1 MKFKYKQKKA
11 EDWHIS
17 KSYRHFDLPIS
28 IDAAKKYVL
37 NPDIVAHHDFYPF
50 ISFEIETRRYKGKDH
65 GATNKLRPIK
75 YASHLDANIYSYY
88 AMKLNEMNEVR
99 LKSLGLDD
107 CVIGYRSGKGSNID
121 LSKQAMDEI
130 KARKNCVS
138 IALDIKD
145 FYGHIDHA
153 KLEAEWCKILG
164 KDKLPKDHLAL
175 FKSLTKW
182 TSVDREKLIDRLGL
196 DKNKLPLRLVSSPS
210 ELRAVRKEDKARAK
224 IDKIFDTNPEVYGIP
239 QGSPMSALLSNIY
252 MIPFDQCMNGLAH
265 EINGFY
271 RRYSDDILFIC
282 DAQYK
287 DMVLAGIDAAL
298 LERVE
303 LLEKGAGLKINH
315 KKDNISSFSWDAARA
330 RLVCDTECQ
339 YLGFT
344 FNGKNILIRS
354 QTLSKFHRRIKFAT
368 RAAKRA
374 ARYATKHGGN
384 PRVFRG
390 KLNANLTPIGK
401 QSFVGGY
408 ARFGIDTM
416 GDKGI
421 GRQIKGAYERVTKE
435 LHEPLKIRSKK
446 KHTPSLSE

>member
-1 MKFKYKQKKA
+1 MKIRYKKPK
-11 EDWHIS
+11 EEGWHIS

-28 IDAAKKYVL
+28 IGAAKKYVL
-37 NPDIVAHHDFYPF
+37 NPDIVARHDFYPF
-50 ISFEIETRRYKGKDH
+50 ISFEIETRRYKGKEH

-88 AMKLNEMNEVR
+88 AMKLSEMNEVR

-138 IALDIKD
+138 IALDISD
-145 FYGHIDHA
+145 FYGHIDHG
-153 KLEAEWCKILG
+153 KLEAEWCKTLG
-164 KDKLPKDHLAL
+164 RDKLPKDHLAL

-210 ELRAVRKEDKARAK
+210 ELRAVRKEDKSRAK
-224 IDKIFDTNPEVYGIP
+224 IDKIFDTNPAVYGIP

-252 MIPFDQCMNGLAH
+252 MIPFDLYMNGLAH

-282 DAQYK
+282 DAKYK
-287 DMVLAGIDAAL
+287 DMVLAKIDEAL
-298 LERVE
+298 LKR
-303 LLEKGAGLKINH
+303 GAKLKINH
-315 KKDNISSFSWDAARA
+315 KKDNISTFSWDAVNA
-330 RLVCDTECQ
+330 RLVCDVECQ

-374 ARYATKHGGN
+374 ARYAAKHGGN
-384 PRVFRG
+384 SKVFRS
-390 KLNANLTPIGK
+390 KINANLTPMGR

-408 ARFGIDTM
+408 ARLGMGIM
-416 GDKGI
+416 SDKGI
-421 GRQIKGAYERVTKE
+421 GKQVKGTYERITRE
-435 LHEPLKIRSKK
+435 LAFPLK
-446 KHTPSLSE
+446 